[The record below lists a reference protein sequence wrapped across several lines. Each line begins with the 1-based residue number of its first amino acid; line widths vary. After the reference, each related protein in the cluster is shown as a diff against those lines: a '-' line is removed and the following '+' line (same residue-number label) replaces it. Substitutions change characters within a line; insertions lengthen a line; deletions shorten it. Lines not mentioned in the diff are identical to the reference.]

1 MGKAWDLALPHNQLL
16 VLLAMADHA
25 DHEGNNVYP
34 SLGLVAWKTGYSEQ
48 QVRRVIR
55 ELVKLAILVVV
66 SKTPGRAIK
75 YKINI
80 DAGIMKTA
88 YTPIKMIPLPKS
100 NPLHLDTPDPLQNVT
115 PTPDMPSAKNVVEPS
130 VKPSIEPNT
139 HASSDATPKPNI
151 KRYYFE
157 AVALGVFE
165 VSDFKGLSPAS
176 LKRIGLLEKSAKS
189 AIKAH
194 YPDIGDEQGAL
205 LISKYC
211 AAEKFKPNLQ
221 GQTKFELGLTA
232 FLEKNGAHIPSFLAN
247 QTPPPVTSAEPAEYV
262 DPDMVK
268 AAMLAIQEKWN
279 ANDKRVAS

>member
-1 MGKAWDLALPHNQLL
+1 MNEDDRPVRIIRAAHDRDYFVCSRKTAQDNNISFEALGVLTYLL
-16 VLLAMADHA
+16 SQSDGWQA
-25 DHEGNNVYP
+25 NV
-34 SLGLVAWKTGYSEQ
+34 KD
-48 QVRRVIR
+48 I
-55 ELVKLAILVVV
+55 
-66 SKTPGRAIK
+66 SKRSTK
-75 YKINI
+75 YKIYKI
-80 DAGIMKTA
+80 LRELRQAGYMTLEKEKGA
-88 YTPIKMIPLPKS
+88 GRFSQWVYKVFETPQLI
-100 NPLHLDTPDPLQNVT
+100 QNQQ
-115 PTPDMPSAKNVVEPS
+115 VEIQL
-130 VKPSIEPNT
+130 IENEHT
-139 HASSDATPKPNI
+139 KRIQKESDSTKKKETIHASSDATPKPNI